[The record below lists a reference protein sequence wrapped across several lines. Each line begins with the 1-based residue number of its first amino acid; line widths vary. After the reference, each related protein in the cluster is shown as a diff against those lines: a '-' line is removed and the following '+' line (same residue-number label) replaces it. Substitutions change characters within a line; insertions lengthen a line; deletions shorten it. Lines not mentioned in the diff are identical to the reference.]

1 MKQHSMC
8 NALFV
13 VLILSIPL
21 FSQVKYSGSL
31 RSSFYAFETL
41 TDTSEIQQLNYYQ
54 GLQLRLAPENNSNIY
69 LSTYLRVAKRGDE
82 DWEEKVYNLYAD
94 WKAAN
99 KPVSL
104 RLGRQFVY
112 HGVMNGTV
120 DAILLSGSP
129 YKNWNLKL
137 LGGLAAPTTRE
148 FDVLKWDEGNVLGAY
163 VSYRFPWE
171 SKFDLSYFQ
180 RNRNEETV
188 WQLVGAGLSGK
199 FRENIYYQAQLD
211 HNLNTD
217 EIQGMRYRLN
227 YLYQKWTLSAEYNSQ
242 RPRVY
247 EDSYFQI
254 FKLDAYNQFR
264 GGVTYNLKQYQ
275 LGIQYLFTSMEYDET
290 NQVILTAGIPWG
302 MIGVVYQ
309 DGFGGKNT
317 GVYGELSYDIIKQV
331 TARVYSSYYSYERQT
346 TVISED
352 ATSFSGGLDYRPF
365 KSLSVQADV
374 QQSINSIYNDDIR
387 GLFRLNYFFNN

>member
-1 MKQHSMC
+1 MKRHFMC
-8 NALFV
+8 TALFV

-54 GLQLRLAPENNSNIY
+54 GLQLRLAPENHSNLY
-69 LSTYLRVAKRGDE
+69 LSTYLRVAKRGDK
-82 DWEEKVYNLYAD
+82 DWEEKVFNLYAD
-94 WKAAN
+94 WKAPN
-99 KPVSL
+99 KPLSL

-112 HGVMNGTV
+112 SGVINGTLDGV
-120 DAILLSGSP
+120 LVSGTP
-129 YKNWNLKL
+129 HKNLNVKL
-137 LGGLAAPTTRE
+137 FGGLAAPLARD

-163 VSYRFPWE
+163 ASYRLPWE
-171 SKFDLSYFQ
+171 FKLDLSYFQ
-180 RNRNEETV
+180 KSRDKETV

-211 HNLNTD
+211 HNLNTE

-227 YLYQKWTLSAEYNSQ
+227 YFYQKWSLSAEYNSQ

-247 EDSYFQI
+247 EDSYFRI

-264 GGVTYNLKQYQ
+264 GGVTYNLNRYQ
-275 LGIQYLFTSMEYDET
+275 LGVQYLFTAMEYDET

-302 MIGVVYQ
+302 IIGLVHQ

-317 GVYGELSYDIIKQV
+317 GLYGELRYDVFKQLTV
-331 TARVYSSYYSYERQT
+331 RAYSSHYNYERQT

-352 ATSFSGGLDYRPF
+352 ATSVSGGLDYRPF
-365 KSLSVQADV
+365 KSLSLQADV
-374 QQSINSIYNDDIR
+374 QQSINSVYEDNIR
-387 GLFRLNYFFNN
+387 GLFRLNYFFSN